1 VEVVLKGPP
10 TTEGGA
16 SNSNMKVVVVLFAF
30 YFLGNQQVPNYLSFS
45 IHNKEVVWEQ
55 VYHDDINPEQ
65 LSESLFNHLKSKVW
79 IKDLRYDG
87 EDIVGELA
95 NYRPDYKRYG
105 GKFRNTATAIR
116 TGKWDGKVRISFK
129 EGKYRVILEGLHYE
143 AQQAATGSGKATI
156 EQHEISGML
165 TQWALNNYR
174 DSFRKNRLSNLDI
187 LHVSFKDSFT
197 LVADQLIDS
206 DW

>member
-1 VEVVLKGPP
+1 
-10 TTEGGA
+10 
-16 SNSNMKVVVVLFAF
+16 MKVIVLFF
-30 YFLGNQQVPNYLSFS
+30 TLFLFAEQQVPNYLSFN
-45 IHNKEVVWEQ
+45 IHNKEVVWVQ
-55 VYHDDINPEQ
+55 VYHDDESSRQ
-65 LSESLFNHLKSKVW
+65 LSDKLFSHLKSKVW
-79 IKDLRYDG
+79 IKDLVYEG
-87 EDIVGELA
+87 EDIVGELT

-105 GKFRNTATAIR
+105 GKFRNTSTIIR
-116 TGKWDGKVRISFK
+116 TGKWDGKLRISFK
-129 EGKYRVILEGLHYE
+129 DGKYRVILEGLHYE

-165 TQWALNNYR
+165 TQWALNDYR

-187 LHVSFKDSFT
+187 LHMSFNDSFT